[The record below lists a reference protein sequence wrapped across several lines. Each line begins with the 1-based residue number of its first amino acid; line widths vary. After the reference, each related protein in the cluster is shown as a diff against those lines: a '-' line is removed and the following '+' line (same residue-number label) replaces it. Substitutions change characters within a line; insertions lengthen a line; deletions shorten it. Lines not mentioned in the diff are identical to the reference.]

1 MYVKDAT
8 SGVII
13 NNEDS
18 YYKALVA
25 RRQEKEARET
35 LAQQVNSLQQE
46 LLEIKS
52 LLRQV
57 LTGTNHG

>member
-1 MYVKDAT
+1 MYVKDAA

-25 RRQEKEARET
+25 RRQEKEAREA
-35 LAQQVNSLQQE
+35 LAQQVDGLQQE

>member
-1 MYVKDAT
+1 MYVRDAA

-35 LAQQVNSLQQE
+35 LVQQVNGLQQE
-46 LLEIKS
+46 LLEIRT

-57 LTGTNHG
+57 LTGTNHD